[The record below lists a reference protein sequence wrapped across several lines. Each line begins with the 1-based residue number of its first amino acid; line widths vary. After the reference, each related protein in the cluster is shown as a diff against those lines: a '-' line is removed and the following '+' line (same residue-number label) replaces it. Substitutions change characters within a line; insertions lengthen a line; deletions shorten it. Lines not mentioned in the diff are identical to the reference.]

1 MNDRSHTVLMLP
13 QVQPN
18 ALSEQTGV
26 LGPLFPLCEEK
37 FPQCLN
43 ISKTLVIISSKDRLL
58 MAYLRYIC
66 AHCWIQ
72 IQKVLALM
80 YILDFLSIEFG
91 FEWLISCHDIQTFL
105 DTRVCLISIYSCLFK
120 KQVSQFS
127 IAIIHTQWLQKFLSF
142 SRNISAK
149 KNLGLD

>member
-1 MNDRSHTVLMLP
+1 MTGHTTVLMLP
-13 QVQPN
+13 QVQSN
-18 ALSEQTGV
+18 ALSEQIGV

-72 IQKVLALM
+72 IQKEPALM

-91 FEWLISCHDIQTFL
+91 FEWLITCHDIFQTFL

-142 SRNISAK
+142 SWNISAK
-149 KNLGLD
+149 KHLGLE